1 MLTVDEAFRK
11 FRTRLEPSGT
21 EEGAASRRQR
31 RIREQLD
38 ADLDISNDFL
48 TGAYVRHT
56 KTKPLH
62 DVDIMVVLADEA
74 PLSDHPRRILDTV
87 TATLRPHYGDARV
100 KPDRRAVR
108 VDFGVKVVDDVAD
121 DDVMSFDVVP
131 AFVVGDHFLIPDDVL
146 GEWIPTNPQI
156 HKDKATEANKAFS
169 DQWKPLVKMAKKW
182 NDHNGSPVDPSFLIE
197 VLALDLISGE
207 WTGSH
212 PREIRQFFASAADR
226 IGDSWPDPAGVGPE
240 VNDVLLAD
248 SSALAAARRALVD
261 AERACTEAMRL
272 DRAGRVGDALDAWQ
286 KLFGPL
292 FAKS

>member
-1 MLTVDEAFRK
+1 MLSVDEAFRK
-11 FRTRLEPSGT
+11 FLNRLEPSDT

-38 ADLDISNDFL
+38 VDLDISKDFL

-62 DVDIMVVLADEA
+62 DVDIMIVLADRS
-74 PLSDHPRRILDTV
+74 PLSQHPRQILDTV
-87 TATLRPHYGDARV
+87 ADTLRPHYGTNRV
-100 KPDRRAVR
+100 QPDRRAVR
-108 VDFGVKVVDDVAD
+108 VDFGVAIVDDVAG
-121 DDVMSFDVVP
+121 DDVVSFDVVP
-131 AFVVGDHFLIPDDVL
+131 AFADGDHFLIPDDIL

-156 HKDKATEANKAFS
+156 HKDMATACNKQFS
-169 DQWKPLVKMAKKW
+169 EQWKPLVKMAKKW
-182 NDHNGSPVDPSFLIE
+182 NDHNGSPVQPSFLIE
-197 VLALDLISGE
+197 VMAMDLISGE

-212 PREIRQFFASAADR
+212 PREIRQFFASATDR
-226 IGDSWPDPAGVGPE
+226 IADPWPDPARVGPE

-248 SSALAAARRALVD
+248 GVALADARRHLAE
-261 AERACTEAMRL
+261 AERACTEAIGL
-272 DRAGRVGDALDAWQ
+272 ERAGRVGDALDVWQ

>member
-11 FRTRLEPSGT
+11 FRTRLEPTAT
-21 EEGAASRRQR
+21 EEGCASRRQR

-38 ADLDISNDFL
+38 TDLDISQDFL
-48 TGAYVRHT
+48 TGAYVRDT

-62 DVDIMVVLADEA
+62 DVDIMVVLADES
-74 PLSDHPRRILDTV
+74 PLTEHPRRILDTV
-87 TATLRPHYGDARV
+87 AATLRPHYGDGRV
-100 KPDRRAVR
+100 QPDRRAVR

-121 DDVMSFDVVP
+121 DVMSFDVVP
-131 AFVVGDHFLIPDDVL
+131 AFAEGDHFLIPDDVL
-146 GEWIPTNPQI
+146 GEWILTNPRI
-156 HKDKATEANKAFS
+156 HKEMATEANKAYS

-182 NDHNGSPVDPSFLIE
+182 NDHGGSPVCPSFLIE
-197 VLALDLISGE
+197 VMALDLISGE

-240 VNDVLLAD
+240 VNDALLAD
-248 SSALAAARRALVD
+248 SAALGAARRALAA

-272 DRAGRVGDALDAWQ
+272 DRAGRVGDALDVWQ

>member
-11 FRTRLEPSGT
+11 FRSRLEPTDT
-21 EEGAASRRQR
+21 EGSAASRRQR

-62 DVDIMVVLADEA
+62 DVDIMVVLADES
-74 PLSDHPRRILDTV
+74 PLSEHPRRILDTV
-87 TATLRPHYGDARV
+87 TATLRPHYGATRV
-100 KPDRRAVR
+100 QPDRRAVR
-108 VDFGVKVVDDVAD
+108 VDFGVRVVDDVAD

-131 AFVVGDHFLIPDDVL
+131 AFVEGDHFLIPDDEL

-156 HKDKATEANKAFS
+156 HKDMATQANKAFAE
-169 DQWKPLVKMAKKW
+169 QWKPLVKMAKKW
-182 NDHNGSPVDPSFLIE
+182 NDHNGSPVKPSFLIE
-197 VLALDLISGE
+197 VMALTLIGGE

-212 PREIRQFFASAADR
+212 PREIREFFASAADR
-226 IGDSWPDPAGVGPE
+226 IGDAWPDPAGVGPE
-240 VNDVLLAD
+240 VNDVLVVD
-248 SSALAAARRALVD
+248 SSALGAARRALAE

-272 DRAGRVGDALDAWQ
+272 DRADRAGDALDVWQ
-286 KLFGPL
+286 NLFGPL

>member
-1 MLTVDEAFRK
+1 M
-11 FRTRLEPSGT
+11 
-21 EEGAASRRQR
+21 
-31 RIREQLD
+31 
-38 ADLDISNDFL
+38 DISQDFL

-62 DVDIMVVLADEA
+62 DVDIMVVLADES
-74 PLSDHPRRILDTV
+74 PLNEHPRRILDTV
-87 TATLRPHYGDARV
+87 AGTLRPHYGDDRV
-100 KPDRRAVR
+100 QPDRRAVR

-121 DDVMSFDVVP
+121 DDVMSFDVVV
-131 AFVVGDHFLIPDDVL
+131 AFVEGDHFLIPDDVL

-182 NDHNGSPVDPSFLIE
+182 NDHNGSPVEPSFLIE
-197 VLALDLISGE
+197 VMALDLISGQ
-207 WTGSH
+207 WTGRTRARSVSSSPV
-212 PREIRQFFASAADR
+212 PRTASGNRGPIRLASDQT
-226 IGDSWPDPAGVGPE
+226 SMTS
-240 VNDVLLAD
+240 LLAD
-248 SSALAAARRALVD
+248 STALGVARRALAE